1 MRKSILCAAAL
12 LVALTASAQG
22 QPAGSVVYSLP
33 QTVIRITVEA
43 QREAFTAGPY
53 AQYAQKYLGVAA
65 RTSSETTYRLDKIDM
80 VPFTE
85 ADPQYRYAVTIP
97 EKSSINFF
105 QFCSQGLVAVPG
117 AFNGQSTSWSFT
129 PQAGAERWEGID
141 PEGNLGVESTTLY
154 KAVATAEGYQKVPVS
169 QDNVVEK
176 SLDRK
181 AADAAAV
188 IFSLREKRQQIAT
201 GDTDATFSGEAL
213 QSAIDEITRL
223 EEKYLSL
230 FYGASDISIVKKS
243 FDIVPSQG
251 DSKRTAF
258 RISNSQGLVSGSQSD
273 GKAVVLEFY
282 PEKLSGIESAGD
294 RGRETT
300 AVHYRVPAVVLC
312 RLTEDGN
319 ILAESRIPVYQMGQ
333 ECTYPLNVLISK

>member
-12 LVALTASAQG
+12 LLALSTSAQG

-33 QTVIRITVEA
+33 QTIIRLTVEA

-105 QFCSQGLVAVPG
+105 QFCSQGLVAIPG
-117 AFNGQSTSWSFT
+117 SFTGQGTSWSFT

-141 PEGNLGVESTTLY
+141 PEGNLGTESTTLY
-154 KAVATAEGYQKVPVS
+154 RAVATDEGYQKVPVS

-181 AADAAAV
+181 AADAAEAAEAEPPPPPEAEP
-188 IFSLREKRQQIAT
+188 LPPGE
-201 GDTDATFSGEAL
+201 EAL
-213 QSAIDEITRL
+213 LPPQQEEPTSADLLPDVATPA
-223 EEKYLSL
+223 KP
-230 FYGASDISIVKKS
+230 KK
-243 FDIVPSQG
+243 
-251 DSKRTAF
+251 K
-258 RISNSQGLVSGSQSD
+258 VS
-273 GKAVVLEFY
+273 
-282 PEKLSGIESAGD
+282 P
-294 RGRETT
+294 
-300 AVHYRVPAVVLC
+300 LC
-312 RLTEDGN
+312 WW
-319 ILAESRIPVYQMGQ
+319 
-333 ECTYPLNVLISK
+333 K